1 MKNID
6 LRIQRLEEQLKQAK
20 QQKRQSEARI
30 KAKEAKRTRQQ
41 DTRRKILV
49 GAVILARVER
59 GEWPKENLLRML
71 DTSLTRPEDR
81 ALFDLPEKPQ
91 TAVSTPD
98 TKSTA

>member
-6 LRIQRLEEQLKQAK
+6 NRIKRLEDQLKQAK
-20 QQKRQSEARI
+20 QQKRQIEARQ
-30 KAKEAKRTRQQ
+30 KAQEAKRSRQQ

-71 DTSLTRPEDR
+71 DAALSRAEDR
-81 ALFDLPEKPQ
+81 ALFDLPDRPQ
-91 TAVSTPD
+91 PPTPPQK
-98 TKSTA
+98 TTT